1 MSEDSII
8 DLINNHQGGPPT
20 DDSTSNQGSRP
31 PMSEADT
38 GSVKRKVEQM
48 QSNIPKDAKMD
59 ATLSKLL
66 EKIGPKFGR
75 LAVELPSDGL
85 FYKDSVNKV
94 SIRPFTFEDERLL
107 KTMDFMQQDAGDR
120 VLEQLLR
127 NCVDGIDP
135 SELTPLDRLY
145 LLFRLRG
152 ISYGDDYPMG
162 ADCTHCRERSELGL
176 KISTLK
182 ITKLTK
188 EMLVF
193 IAPDSEVEIEV
204 KLPRTQDNHL
214 ISNADKMIENMHMFV
229 RSVGG
234 VTDSTIIQEFIR
246 RTTVRDIDTIR
257 RSIYTPEYGMEDHFF
272 YNCAGCG
279 GKNRVNITLNEHFF
293 TAS

>member
-20 DDSTSNQGSRP
+20 DDSTSNQGAGP

-59 ATLSKLL
+59 ATLAKLL

-75 LAVELPSDGL
+75 LAIELPSDGL

-162 ADCTHCRERSELGL
+162 ADCTHCQESSELSL